1 MKVAIFGGTGF
12 VGQHLQKALK
22 NRNHEPLVLD
32 VRKDHNWK
40 SQLKDCD
47 AVINLAGA
55 GLFAKRWDVDY
66 KSLIHSSRVE
76 GTHAIVNAV
85 SVAREGG
92 KGPQVLVNASAVGFY
107 GASVEATFDESS
119 EAGTDFLAFVC
130 REWEAEA
137 QRAERQF
144 GIRTAIVRFGVILG
158 KDGGALKKLLPPF
171 KAFVGGPI
179 GLGKQFFPWVH
190 IDDAVGLLIHALETS
205 SMHGPFN
212 AVAPDVVTNK
222 EFSKALGRALHRPS
236 LLPVPGPALY
246 VIVGE
251 AADMLVEGQRVI
263 PVKTLGSGYKF
274 KFDKLDA
281 ALKNLLS

>member
-1 MKVAIFGGTGF
+1 M
-12 VGQHLQKALK
+12 
-22 NRNHEPLVLD
+22 LD